1 MHAAAKAASMAER
14 PTTAG
19 AMSDM
24 ESWSDGSN
32 GAGGVATELRKACG
46 RGWGD
51 GRDGQRLDETRR
63 RDDGAT
69 GAGEVKA
76 GMEDIV
82 VQLFQGGHGRLGRRR
97 CVQLILDNDAAGMK
111 AERVDPQGEAAL
123 QAAVKAMYWMTL
135 RQSFKDGV
143 VWGWRE
149 CSSCA
154 ATCPA
159 SVFVFMSSWS
169 QLLAPAKFDFDFDL
183 SLLSD
188 QRSKIKTFSREFALR
203 SDFRIGSRPTNV

>member
-1 MHAAAKAASMAER
+1 MSLHRCLLSSSAKSTRSQETFGKSGATRGILAANVLHTRHHRAWNMTTTRASGGADEHAAAKAASMAER

-82 VQLFQGGHGRLGRRR
+82 VQMFQGGHGRLGRRR

-123 QAAVKAMYWMTL
+123 QAAVKAM
-135 RQSFKDGV
+135 
-143 VWGWRE
+143 
-149 CSSCA
+149 
-154 ATCPA
+154 
-159 SVFVFMSSWS
+159 
-169 QLLAPAKFDFDFDL
+169 
-183 SLLSD
+183 
-188 QRSKIKTFSREFALR
+188 
-203 SDFRIGSRPTNV
+203 